1 MCTLRDTSTLLPFEL
16 IGNITSVTPNRF
28 VCSSY
33 HDRSQQPAA
42 SSSQK
47 QRMAPLI
54 VLALYFAILGC
65 MCNLQVI
72 SFNIR
77 ISGTPLIRRTS
88 FTGPTFRPFKK
99 TKLHGKRVP
108 YYEIFG
114 DLPPDPSPLKYEE
127 DEGEKVKTPQE
138 LAEEKEME
146 EAIAYLTKDDRADNI
161 ISATR
166 TEDNEGIEMDGL
178 SKHGAMR
185 YDQTPIQ
192 IELDTLAD
200 KWTEYLT
207 DKNET
212 TKVDAFSLKKV
223 IPLLMNPSTRV
234 ELINSTQE
242 RIEAENVPIQ
252 YITEAELQ
260 RLWKKN
266 SVRALSKPESQYSTE
281 EALMLLGEDEMDK
294 LLGFAED
301 EEEEITGDEGI
312 EGETSDF
319 EEIIV
324 TEQVSLNAIYFV
336 EEKIACAGVE
346 L

>member
-1 MCTLRDTSTLLPFEL
+1 M
-16 IGNITSVTPNRF
+16 
-28 VCSSY
+28 
-33 HDRSQQPAA
+33 
-42 SSSQK
+42 
-47 QRMAPLI
+47 
-54 VLALYFAILGC
+54 
-65 MCNLQVI
+65 
-72 SFNIR
+72 
-77 ISGTPLIRRTS
+77 RRTS
-88 FTGPTFRPFKK
+88 ITTPTYHLFKE

-138 LAEEKEME
+138 LAEEKEIE

-161 ISATR
+161 ISASR
-166 TEDNEGIEMDGL
+166 TENNEGIEIDGS

-207 DKNET
+207 DKNES
-212 TKVDAFSLKKV
+212 TKVDGFSLQKV

-242 RIEAENVPIQ
+242 SIEAENVPIQ
-252 YITEAELQ
+252 YITEGELQ

-266 SVRALSKPESQYSTE
+266 SLRALAKPESQYTTE

-294 LLGFAED
+294 LLGFAE
-301 EEEEITGDEGI
+301 EEEEDTTGDECI
-312 EGETSDF
+312 EGETSEV
-319 EEIIV
+319 EEVIV
-324 TEQVSLNAIYFV
+324 TEQVSLY
-336 EEKIACAGVE
+336 E
-346 L
+346 LLLLSVRDR

>member
-1 MCTLRDTSTLLPFEL
+1 MALL
-16 IGNITSVTPNRF
+16 
-28 VCSSY
+28 
-33 HDRSQQPAA
+33 
-42 SSSQK
+42 
-47 QRMAPLI
+47 M
-54 VLALYFAILGC
+54 VLALYLTILGC
-65 MCNLQVI
+65 MLNLQVI

-77 ISGTPLIRRTS
+77 VSGTPLIRRTS

-99 TKLHGKRVP
+99 TNLHGKRVP

-114 DLPPDPSPLKYEE
+114 DLPPDSSPLKYEE

-146 EAIAYLTKDDRADNI
+146 EAIAYLTKDDRADNM
-161 ISATR
+161 ISAVR
-166 TEDNEGIEMDGL
+166 TEDNESIEIDGS

-192 IELDTLAD
+192 IELDSLAD

-212 TKVDAFSLKKV
+212 TKVDGFSLKKV
-223 IPLLMNPSTRV
+223 IPFLMNPSTRV

-242 RIEAENVPIQ
+242 RIEAEHVPVQ

-266 SVRALSKPESQYSTE
+266 SLRALAKPESQYTTE

-294 LLGFAED
+294 MLGFAEE
-301 EEEEITGDEGI
+301 EEEEISGDEGV
-312 EGETSDF
+312 EGENSEV
-319 EEIIV
+319 EEVIV
-324 TEQVSLNAIYFV
+324 TEQVSLNDIYFV
-336 EEKIACAGVE
+336 VVVCE
-346 L
+346 